1 MRDDDNEELDYSITA
16 SFDPAILPPPDDA
29 NADFD
34 LFSDYS
40 KLEELRMSLEDKF
53 GTDNFIKIY
62 RVLEGEL
69 QSKGL

>member
-1 MRDDDNEELDYSITA
+1 MTA

-40 KLEELRMSLEDKF
+40 KL
-53 GTDNFIKIY
+53 
-62 RVLEGEL
+62 
-69 QSKGL
+69 